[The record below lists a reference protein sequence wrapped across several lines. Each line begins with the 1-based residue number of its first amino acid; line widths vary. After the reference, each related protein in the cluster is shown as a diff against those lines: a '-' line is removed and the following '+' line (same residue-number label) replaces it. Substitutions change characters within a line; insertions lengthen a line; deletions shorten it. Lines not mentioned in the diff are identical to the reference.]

1 MQVIPVYVPKEIGP
15 SDDLP
20 GLIAA
25 HASLRDGDVVV
36 VAQKIVS
43 KQEGRT
49 VPLSSVTPS
58 LLSEGIASQYQ
69 KDPRLVELILSES
82 RRIVRMRDGVII
94 VETHSGLVCA
104 NAGIDQSN
112 VKSGH
117 ATLLPVDSDGSARR
131 IRAGIREKTGMRVA
145 VIVSDTL
152 GRPLR
157 MGQTNCA
164 IGISGMGPIL
174 DYAGKSDSFGNVLRV
189 TAIAVSDEIASAAEL
204 VMAKSTGC
212 PVAVVRGYA
221 FDPDEG
227 GIDAMTRP
235 NADNLFG

>member
-1 MQVIPVYVPKEIGP
+1 MQVIPVHIPKEIGP

-20 GLIAA
+20 ALIAA

-112 VKSGH
+112 VKPDH
-117 ATLLPVDSDGSARR
+117 ATLLPADSDGSARR
-131 IRAGIREKTGMRVA
+131 IRAGIMEKTGMRVA

-174 DYAGKSDSFGNVLRV
+174 DYAGKCDSFGNILRV

-212 PVAVVRGYA
+212 PIAVVRGYA

-227 GIDAMTRP
+227 SIDAMIRP
-235 NADNLFG
+235 HADDLFG

>member
-1 MQVIPVYVPKEIGP
+1 MQVIPVHIPREIEP

-20 GLIAA
+20 ELIAA

-49 VPLSSVTPS
+49 VCLSSVSPS
-58 LLSEGIASQYQ
+58 LLSEGIAMQYQ

-82 RRIVRMRDGVII
+82 RRIVRMRDGIII

-112 VKSGH
+112 VKPGH
-117 ATLLPVDSDGSARR
+117 VTLLPEDSDVSARR
-131 IRAGIREKTGMRVA
+131 IRAGIMERTGMCVA

-152 GRPLR
+152 GRPFR

-164 IGISGMGPIL
+164 IGISGINPIL
-174 DYAGKSDSFGNVLRV
+174 DYAGTLDSFGSVLRV

-212 PVAVVRGYA
+212 PVVVVRDYT
-221 FDPDEG
+221 FDPAEG
-227 GIDAMTRP
+227 GIDMMIRP
-235 NADNLFG
+235 HADDLFG

>member
-1 MQVIPVYVPKEIGP
+1 MQVIPVHIPKEIEP

-20 GLIAA
+20 ALIAD
-25 HASLRDGDVVV
+25 HVTLHDGDVVV

-49 VPLSSVTPS
+49 VSLSSVTPS

-69 KDPRLVELILSES
+69 KDPRLVDLILSES

-112 VKSGH
+112 VKTGH
-117 ATLLPVDSDGSARR
+117 ATLLPKDSDESAGR
-131 IRAGIREKTGMRVA
+131 IRSGIMKKTGVRVA

-174 DYAGKSDSFGNVLRV
+174 DYAGKSDSFGSVLRV
-189 TAIAVSDEIASAAEL
+189 TAIAISDEIASAAEL
-204 VMAKSTGC
+204 VMSKSTGC
-212 PVAVVRGYA
+212 PVAVVRGYVY
-221 FDPDEG
+221 DPEDG
-227 GIDAMTRP
+227 HIDSMIRP
-235 NADNLFG
+235 HSDDLFR